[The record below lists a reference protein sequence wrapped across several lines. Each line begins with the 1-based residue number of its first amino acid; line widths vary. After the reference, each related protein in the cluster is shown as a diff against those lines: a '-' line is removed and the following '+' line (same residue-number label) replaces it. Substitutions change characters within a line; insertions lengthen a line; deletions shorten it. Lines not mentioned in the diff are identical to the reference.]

1 VLLRE
6 QLKQRSSR
14 SLVLTPRDK
23 QVMERLSGDENG
35 YDCVWVDAKNQ
46 GNFVSLISH
55 SCAPNAIAHMVS
67 AGMINM
73 L

>member
-1 VLLRE
+1 
-6 QLKQRSSR
+6 
-14 SLVLTPRDK
+14 
-23 QVMERLSGDENG
+23 MERLSGDENG